1 MKSHVRL
8 HLATTLAAAFAALL
22 PPARA
27 VDAPALPAVIDLDTA
42 LSLALEHN
50 YAIRQAR
57 ARHAEATGAL
67 TESRAGHLPTLSVNS
82 DYSEIDEG
90 LLESLNGQTFGSTR
104 SWSAGVQVQQLLYTG
119 GAVESGI
126 RRAREAREAAVQ
138 DYRASVQT
146 ALLNVRERF
155 FDVLLARE
163 QVIVQEEALRLLQ
176 EELDDARARVRAGSG
191 SPFDELRA
199 EVAVANGRPP
209 LIRARNTYRLAAVE
223 LLRAVGLPAEE
234 GIEDRVQGELAFEP
248 IPYDLEELLIAAH
261 ENRPEIT
268 ELEHRVA
275 AAEHAIDNARAGLRP
290 TVSAAAGY
298 GVQKST
304 FSDDLDDTVDGW
316 TIGVQGTWNI
326 WDGNAT
332 RGRVAQA
339 RAQLQQAR
347 LTLHEV
353 ALAVDAEVRRA
364 YSDYQEAEE
373 LVTAS
378 QRVVEQAEESLRL
391 ARSRLDAGAA
401 TQLDVLQAQ
410 VALTDA
416 RTNAALALHGAN
428 VARARLER
436 AAALTS
442 IPDAARLER

>member
-1 MKSHVRL
+1 
-8 HLATTLAAAFAALL
+8 
-22 PPARA
+22 
-27 VDAPALPAVIDLDTA
+27 
-42 LSLALEHN
+42 
-50 YAIRQAR
+50 
-57 ARHAEATGAL
+57 
-67 TESRAGHLPTLSVNS
+67 
-82 DYSEIDEG
+82 DEG

-163 QVIVQEEALRLLQ
+163 QVIVQEEAGRLLQ

-234 GIEDRVQGELAFEP
+234 GIEDRVQGELAFEQ

-261 ENRPEIT
+261 DNTPEIT

-275 AAEHAIDNARAGLRP
+275 SAEHAIDNARAGLRP
-290 TVSAAAGY
+290 TVSAAASS

-304 FSDDLDDTVDGW
+304 FSDDLADTVDGW

-326 WDGNAT
+326 CDGTDT

-339 RAQLQQAR
+339 RAPLQQAR
-347 LTLHEV
+347 LSLH
-353 ALAVDAEVRRA
+353 
-364 YSDYQEAEE
+364 
-373 LVTAS
+373 
-378 QRVVEQAEESLRL
+378 
-391 ARSRLDAGAA
+391 
-401 TQLDVLQAQ
+401 
-410 VALTDA
+410 
-416 RTNAALALHGAN
+416 
-428 VARARLER
+428 
-436 AAALTS
+436 
-442 IPDAARLER
+442 